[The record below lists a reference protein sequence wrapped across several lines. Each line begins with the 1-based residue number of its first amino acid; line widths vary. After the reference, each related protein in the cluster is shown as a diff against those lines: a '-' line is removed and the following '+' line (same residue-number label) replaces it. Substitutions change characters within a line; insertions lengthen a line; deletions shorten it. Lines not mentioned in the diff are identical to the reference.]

1 MNVRRSRLRAAMTAG
16 AMLLGMAMTLS
27 ACSGDDGRGSS
38 DKPSAVAS
46 QDQAGESGRS
56 SKSDDPLAEVRG
68 DDDITL
74 TVTSAVR
81 EDGGFVTVSGTLT
94 NGGDKLWLRPSWSGD
109 ESQLRAKNGAS
120 MAGANLV
127 DKKGRKRYL
136 ILRDTE
142 GRCLCTVFRSG
153 LQPGETTNWYTQF
166 PAPPKNHDK
175 VDFQIADMPPATI
188 TLSQK

>member
-1 MNVRRSRLRAAMTAG
+1 MSVRRSRSREATIAAVAILGLTTA
-16 AMLLGMAMTLS
+16 LT
-27 ACSGDDGRGSS
+27 ACGGGDNPGPS
-38 DKPSAVAS
+38 DKPSASAGHRQDDGTAS
-46 QDQAGESGRS
+46 SSG
-56 SKSDDPLAEVRG
+56 DPLAEVRG
-68 DDDITL
+68 DDELTL

-81 EDGGFVTVSGTLT
+81 GDGGFVTVSGKLT

-142 GRCLCTVFRSG
+142 GRCLCTVFRGG

-166 PAPPKNHDK
+166 PAPPKGHDT
-175 VDFQIADMPPATI
+175 VDFQIADMPPATV